1 MNKKIFNITTYQC
14 NKCGMAVNANF
25 AKCETQLVNNSLT
38 IGDGQSVQVYKCIK
52 EHGKIKSPL

>member
-1 MNKKIFNITTYQC
+1 
-14 NKCGMAVNANF
+14 MAVNANF